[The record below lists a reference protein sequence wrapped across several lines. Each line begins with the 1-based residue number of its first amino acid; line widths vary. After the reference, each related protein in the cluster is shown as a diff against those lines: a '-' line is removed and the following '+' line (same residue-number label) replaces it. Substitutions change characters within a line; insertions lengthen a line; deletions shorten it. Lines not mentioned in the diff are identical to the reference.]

1 MIEIKNVTKK
11 FETKQGLLKAVDDV
25 TLTIEKG
32 DIYGIIGYSGAGKS
46 TLIRCLNL
54 LEVYDEGSVTVDG
67 KELKSLSKKEL
78 LKERES
84 IGMIFQNFNLL
95 QSSNVYENIASPLK
109 NSKKYSKSEI
119 KKRVYN
125 LLNLVGLEDKEKAY
139 PSELSGGQ
147 KQRVAIARALSR
159 DCKVL
164 LCDEATSALDP
175 NTTKS
180 ILKLLKKINKELNV
194 TIVLITHQ
202 MEVVKSICNKIAIM
216 EKGKVVE
223 SGNILEIFSNP
234 TCETTKGFVLE
245 SLYSQEIY
253 DVIRTRKN
261 KDNIFSI
268 SFTGE
273 LVDDPVLSDIQKKYD
288 ISVNILFGS
297 IEFISGKKVGNL
309 IVEILGENFKNAICE
324 IEKREAKVRK
334 I

>member
-119 KKRVYN
+119 KKRVYH

-234 TCETTKGFVLE
+234 TCETTKEFILE
-245 SLYSQEIY
+245 SLYSQEIH

-261 KDNIFSI
+261 KENIFSI

-309 IVEILGENFKNAICE
+309 IVEILGENSKNAICE
-324 IEKREAKVRK
+324 IENRGTKVRK

>member
-84 IGMIFQNFNLL
+84 IGMIFQHFNLL

-234 TCETTKGFVLE
+234 TCEITKEFILE

>member
-119 KKRVYN
+119 KKRVYH

-234 TCETTKGFVLE
+234 TCETTKEFILE
-245 SLYSQEIY
+245 SLYSQEIH

-261 KDNIFSI
+261 KENIFSI

-309 IVEILGENFKNAICE
+309 IVEILGENLKNAICE
-324 IEKREAKVRK
+324 IENRGTKVRK

>member
-125 LLNLVGLEDKEKAY
+125 LLNLVGIEDKEKAY

-234 TCETTKGFVLE
+234 TCETTKEFILE
-245 SLYSQEIY
+245 SLYSQEIH

-261 KDNIFSI
+261 KENIFSI

-309 IVEILGENFKNAICE
+309 IVEILGENSKNAICE
-324 IEKREAKVRK
+324 IENRGTKVRK

>member
-234 TCETTKGFVLE
+234 TCEITKEFILE

-261 KDNIFSI
+261 KENIFSI

>member
-234 TCETTKGFVLE
+234 TCETTKEFILE
-245 SLYSQEIY
+245 SLYSQEIH

-261 KDNIFSI
+261 KENIFSI

-309 IVEILGENFKNAICE
+309 IVEILGENSKNAICE
-324 IEKREAKVRK
+324 IENRGTKVRK